1 MGFNNTT
8 RYLIELIDTFFQFK
22 TCHVITVFFLEF
34 YLWILDTFSLRYS
47 RTDYRNSYRQT
58 DTPII
63 LTPPCDFKQ
72 RCTSRQNELQQAIP
86 QLDTFIFIYL

>member
-1 MGFNNTT
+1 MRDF
-8 RYLIELIDTFFQFK
+8 LVIFQQYFG
-22 TCHVITVFFLEF
+22 
-34 YLWILDTFSLRYS
+34 YWIHFPLRYS

-58 DTPII
+58 PII
-63 LTPPCDFKQ
+63 LTTPCDFKQ